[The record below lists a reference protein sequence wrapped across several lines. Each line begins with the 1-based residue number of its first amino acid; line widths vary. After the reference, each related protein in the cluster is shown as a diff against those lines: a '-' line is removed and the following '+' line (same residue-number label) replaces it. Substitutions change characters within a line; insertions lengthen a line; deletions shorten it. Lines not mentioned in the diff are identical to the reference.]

1 MLKFWCL
8 LLGKDFELIS
18 TYRRSSQEK
27 IILFGSILM
36 IPVILWGLNGYLM
49 SREIFGMGVIS
60 SMLVGVILSFIIYLI
75 ERSIILASNNEW
87 VNRMRVLLG
96 LIVAILGSLTM
107 DEVIFKNDIDQMM
120 QVYKIEGVDSETGK
134 MDSLYVHRIDSLG
147 RVVNYKTGVYNQRS
161 EEYALELEGKAN
173 SGQGGDG
180 PLAKRKEILM
190 NRAYDDLKKDQDILK
205 GLEEEYRKNRE
216 LVKQDVKD
224 NFNDKGLL
232 IRMKALFRLILSD
245 WVTFI
250 VFFLYFLLVLILET
264 LVIFMKKFTPL
275 SVDEEIELLG
285 DKLLLNRKRSEIE
298 ERKRVYGLGN

>member
-1 MLKFWCL
+1 MLKFWSI

-49 SREIFGMGVIS
+49 SKEIFGMGVIS
-60 SMLVGVILSFIIYLI
+60 SMVVGLILSFIIYLI

-120 QVYKIEGVDSETGK
+120 QVYKIEGVDSE
-134 MDSLYVHRIDSLG
+134 
-147 RVVNYKTGVYNQRS
+147 
-161 EEYALELEGKAN
+161 
-173 SGQGGDG
+173 
-180 PLAKRKEILM
+180 
-190 NRAYDDLKKDQDILK
+190 
-205 GLEEEYRKNRE
+205 EEYRKNRE

-232 IRMKALFRLILSD
+232 IRMKALFR
-245 WVTFI
+245 
-250 VFFLYFLLVLILET
+250 
-264 LVIFMKKFTPL
+264 
-275 SVDEEIELLG
+275 
-285 DKLLLNRKRSEIE
+285 
-298 ERKRVYGLGN
+298 